1 MNSSNKR
8 KNIYE
13 RNIRKDDKS
22 MNREKDS
29 IVETSDVAARIS
41 ETNLVRDSEKEHKR
55 KTKKANLSKQSLYS
69 PLGLSHLKEAF
80 KEVHFQ
86 GEGHEI
92 DDLFLIMRTYQ
103 RKLFLCQTRVHK
115 QINLVHP
122 GWAHS
127 LCPSMNFE
135 EFIEKVG
142 KFSGAI
148 RSNNL
153 NGNDKETMNETA
165 LSFVG

>member
-103 RKLFLCQTRVHK
+103 R
-115 QINLVHP
+115 
-122 GWAHS
+122 WAHS